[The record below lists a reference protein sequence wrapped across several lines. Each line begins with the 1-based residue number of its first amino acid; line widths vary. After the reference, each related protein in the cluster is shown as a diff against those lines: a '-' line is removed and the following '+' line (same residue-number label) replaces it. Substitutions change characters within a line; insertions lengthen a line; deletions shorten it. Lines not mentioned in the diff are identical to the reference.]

1 MSAATFFTLINIIAG
16 VAWLCLIALSPYWKS
31 TDKFLI
37 SVLIVLLALVYTYL
51 NFGHIGES
59 GGPTGFL
66 TFEGV
71 TRIFTNPYLISAA
84 WAHIIA
90 FDIMVGI
97 WIKNDAANNN
107 INYQLII
114 LVLLVTIVFAPL
126 GFLIYLLIRWIK
138 TKEYFVDA
146 V

>member
-1 MSAATFFTLINIIAG
+1 MSPSSFFNLINIFAG
-16 VAWLCLIALSPYWKS
+16 IAWLCLIALSPYWKS

-37 SVLIVLLALVYTYL
+37 SVIIVLLALVYTYL
-51 NFGHIGES
+51 NFSHINEA

-71 TRIFTNPYLISAA
+71 ARIFANPYLICAA

-107 INYQLII
+107 INYQIVI
-114 LVLLVTIVFAPL
+114 LVLLPTIVFAPL
-126 GFLIYLLIRWIK
+126 GLLIYLLVRWIK

-146 V
+146 T